1 MPVHGART
9 TDGVSR
15 TAAIPRSS
23 NAGPRFAAWRD
34 LARRIHS
41 PGRRTGR
48 APEAGELPTHRG
60 VIGAIIREMR
70 PQPEGP
76 SCERSFWSRLNA
88 LMTATMAFFE
98 KWPFGPRIKPRVTR
112 LRRN

>member
-9 TDGVSR
+9 TGGAAR

-34 LARRIHS
+34 LARRIHT

-48 APEAGELPTHRG
+48 APEAGATPTRRG
-60 VIGAIIREMR
+60 VIGATIREKAPTRGAVMR
-70 PQPEGP
+70 TIVLV
-76 SCERSFWSRLNA
+76 SLA
-88 LMTATMAFFE
+88 LAAISLTTTAADAGA
-98 KWPFGPRIKPRVTR
+98 W
-112 LRRN
+112 